1 MPVFSKLIAYKIA
14 SVNYI
19 YSKSD
24 VFNYFFRIFTL
35 PFVFCLSYTK
45 KGDNFLRNIFTYP
58 LQKRQFFTL
67 KRQKKPPTKALVPV
81 GGCVD
86 MCNIQDFGAAKSA
99 PKADVLWQ
107 NYQVKSYVLKV
118 NYRSIKPPHR
128 SVSPSYITAD

>member
-1 MPVFSKLIAYKIA
+1 MHKNSCLSLRWYVFGVNLIYCKTPVFSELIAYKIA

-24 VFNYFFRIFTL
+24 VFNYFSRIFTL

-67 KRQKKPPTKALVPV
+67 KRQKSPRLRHLSLSEAMLICVIFRISALKKTLRKPT
-81 GGCVD
+81 
-86 MCNIQDFGAAKSA
+86 F
-99 PKADVLWQ
+99 
-107 NYQVKSYVLKV
+107 
-118 NYRSIKPPHR
+118 
-128 SVSPSYITAD
+128 